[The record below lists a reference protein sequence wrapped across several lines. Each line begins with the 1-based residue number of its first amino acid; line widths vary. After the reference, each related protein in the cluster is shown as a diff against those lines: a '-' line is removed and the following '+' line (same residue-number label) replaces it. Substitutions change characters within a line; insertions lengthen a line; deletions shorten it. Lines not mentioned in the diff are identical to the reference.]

1 MNMGD
6 YLGFI
11 EGLLARLNGP
21 MSFRFLIQPLIALFF
36 AFRDGRNDARI
47 GRTPYFW
54 GLFTD
59 PEHRGEMLRSGWKSI
74 GKVFIIAIVLD
85 NVFQYIVFRNFRPG
99 GGLIAALILAL
110 VPYLLLRGPVSRF
123 LSAKNRGKNHER
135 KDR

>member
-1 MNMGD
+1 MGD

-74 GKVFIIAIVLD
+74 GKMFIIAIVLD
-85 NVFQYIVFRNFRPG
+85 NVFQYIVFGNFRPG
-99 GGLIAALILAL
+99 GGLIAAVILAL
-110 VPYLLLRGPVSRF
+110 VPYLLLRGPVNRF